1 MLRPNGNNDMDAAK
15 KNATGA
21 NALKRLIEWD
31 GSARVKRNHKGA
43 HDAVFHDSL
52 VDEELSVDLSIVSKL
67 DALFKMISDQM
78 NRSHATPSAYFPVTY
93 EAYAERAVSQYVAVL
108 WEYYEDAFEEPSCTP
123 LAPTLEFTITMPF
136 GSD

>member
-1 MLRPNGNNDMDAAK
+1 MLRPTGNNDMDAAK
-15 KNATGA
+15 KDATGA
-21 NALKRLIEWD
+21 NALKRLIAWD

-43 HDAVFHDSL
+43 HDTVFHDSL

-78 NRSHATPSAYFPVTY
+78 NRTHAPPSKYFPVTY

-108 WEYYEDAFEEPSCTP
+108 WEYYEDAFDEPSCTP
-123 LAPTLEFTITMPF
+123 LSPTLEFTITMPF